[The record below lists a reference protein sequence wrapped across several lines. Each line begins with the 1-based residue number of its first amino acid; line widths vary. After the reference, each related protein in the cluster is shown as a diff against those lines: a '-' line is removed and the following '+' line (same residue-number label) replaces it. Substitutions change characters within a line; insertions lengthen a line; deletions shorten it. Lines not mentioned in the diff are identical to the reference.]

1 MTEQKSIPIYKL
13 YGESDPWPMADMVHC
28 ESIAARSRLHNWH
41 IATHQHNGLFQIL
54 YLVAGSAKIQL
65 DDLQYEMKAGQILML
80 PQMCVHG
87 FKFKR
92 DAIGHVVTIAYPLI
106 QNLMQQLRP
115 QLIQKRMQKMP
126 QSMGESRLHA
136 GDKTTSINNISALT
150 VANIHALKNDEES
163 RYIQAAFT
171 MLDNEYRGRLPH
183 RAQLIESLLA
193 SILIWLTR
201 SETVAL
207 TPANALQKD
216 RLQNK
221 LSTAV
226 LSQTSTRRGTHFPRF
241 SELIEL
247 HYTTHQAVSYYADQL
262 GITAAHLNAL
272 CRQTVGQS
280 ALGLIHERLTLEA
293 KRNLVYT
300 SMSISVLSYTL
311 GFSDPSYFTR
321 FFKRQVGLSPKE
333 FKQKVGTS
341 A

>member
-1 MTEQKSIPIYKL
+1 MIEKKAVPIYKL

-54 YLVAGSAKIQL
+54 YLAAGSAKIQL
-65 DDLQYEMKAGQILML
+65 DDLHYEMRAGQILML

-92 DAIGHVVTIAYPLI
+92 DAIGHVVTIAFPLI
-106 QNLMQQLRP
+106 QNLMQQL
-115 QLIQKRMQKMP
+115 IQQGHQSKSIQ
-126 QSMGESRLHA
+126 QSMNELPPLA
-136 GDKTTSINNISALT
+136 NDKTSTNNISALT
-150 VANIHALKNDEES
+150 IANVHALKNDDES

-226 LSQTSTRRGTHFPRF
+226 LSQASARRGTHFPRF

-280 ALGLIHERLTLEA
+280 ALGLIHERLILEA